1 MSDYKNIHTKLLT
14 IVILI
19 TLVLHSIGNA
29 ENQRTHE
36 KVKGLWVVR
45 HNMTSAARI
54 DSLLK
59 LVRYCGITDLFV
71 QVRGRGDAFYNS
83 KFEPRAEEISD
94 SLFDP
99 LEYILQATLGE
110 SVRIHAWLNVFY
122 VWSKDTLP
130 KDANHIVNNQKH
142 WLARSIH
149 QADLAETNPN
159 AIKDPK
165 IEGLYVS
172 PLQPEAQSHFLNILK
187 DIVHNY
193 GVAGIH
199 LDYIRYPDQHFDLH
213 PDVIQGFKKRYI
225 LSPEQFLIN
234 PESFAQKFSVAGY
247 EVFYYHWRRYL
258 LDGLSDFV
266 RRISDSL
273 NTEADHILLS
283 AAVKPDIVQAHW
295 NFFQDWDRWVRE
307 EWLDFAVP
315 MNYSPDGRIFRQ
327 NIDQYLQDIA
337 SEKYAIGIALYNQ
350 PEEQAIRQIA
360 QVNALDNLGFVLFSY
375 DQLVKMKKLKQYLK
389 NLM

>member
-1 MSDYKNIHTKLLT
+1 M
-14 IVILI
+14 
-19 TLVLHSIGNA
+19 
-29 ENQRTHE
+29 
-36 KVKGLWVVR
+36 KGLWVVR

-59 LVRYCGITDLFV
+59 VARHCGITDLFV

-83 KFEPRAEEISD
+83 KIEPRAEEISD

-99 LEYILQATLGE
+99 LNYILQATIGDT
-110 SVRIHAWLNVFY
+110 VRIHAWLNVFY

-130 KDANHIVNNQKH
+130 KHANHIVNNQQH

-149 QADLAETNPN
+149 QANPADQN
-159 AIKDPK
+159 PITIKDPK
-165 IEGLYVS
+165 IEGLFVS
-172 PLQPEAQSHFLNILK
+172 PLQPEAQNHFLSILE

-199 LDYIRYPDQHFDLH
+199 LDYIRYPDQRFDVH
-213 PDVIQGFKKRYI
+213 PDVIQGFRKRYI
-225 LSPEQFLIN
+225 LNPEQFLTN
-234 PESFAQKFSVAGY
+234 PELFAQKFSVAGY

-266 RRISDSL
+266 RRISDTL
-273 NTEADHILLS
+273 NTEANHILLS

-295 NFFQDWDRWVRE
+295 NYFQDWDRWVRE

-315 MNYSPDGRIFRQ
+315 MNYTPDERIFRD
-327 NIDQYLQDIA
+327 NLAQYLREMT
-337 SEKYAIGIALYNQ
+337 SEKYAVGIALYNQ
-350 PEEQAIRQIA
+350 PEEKAIRQIA
-360 QVNALDNLGFVLFSY
+360 QVEAINNLGFVLFSY
-375 DQLVKMKKLKQYLK
+375 DQLVKMKRLQKYLK
-389 NLM
+389 NLK